1 MGKLPNSKPASKNTR
16 VLRGKNTTT
25 AGSSERSN
33 GSGTKDAPEELDL
46 GEIAQSIWRD
56 LDDEDFPFDRVR
68 QVTDEVAA
76 SFADSKIRTYVPVF
90 IRKRALEVLNL
101 KPASGE

>member
-33 GSGTKDAPEELDL
+33 GSGAKEELDL

-90 IRKRALEVLNL
+90 IRKRALEVLSL